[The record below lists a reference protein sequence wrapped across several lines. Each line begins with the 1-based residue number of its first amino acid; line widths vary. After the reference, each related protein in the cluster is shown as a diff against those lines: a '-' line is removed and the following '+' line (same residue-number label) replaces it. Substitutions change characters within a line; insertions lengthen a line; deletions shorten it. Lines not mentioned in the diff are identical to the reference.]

1 MLQMMIIIYLC
12 PYSVDE
18 YNQYDDNGQY
28 NNQYNGDHDHAN
40 DDDDDNNN
48 HYPDPYQQQYLPTNN
63 EAVDNDDD
71 NDDQH
76 QYAPYEQIEHGYDD
90 DDVNTGIDQHYPS
103 SYQPNY
109 QPNNYQSSYQT
120 DYKTD
125 YTPQSYTVPYDGMN
139 QYPQFTDDGV
149 DDDNNDDH
157 HSYGN
162 DQLQYEADQ
171 KQQQQSFFPQFN
183 DDSGVD
189 SPGTHFIT

>member
-1 MLQMMIIIYLC
+1 MMIIIYLC

-28 NNQYNGDHDHAN
+28 NNQYNGDHDHAT
-40 DDDDDNNN
+40 DDDNNN
-48 HYPDPYQQQYLPTNN
+48 QYPDPYQQQYLPTNN
-63 EAVDNDDD
+63 EVVDNDDD
-71 NDDQH
+71 DDNDGQH
-76 QYAPYEQIEHGYDD
+76 QYAPYEQIEHEYNDD
-90 DDVNTGIDQHYPS
+90 DDVITGIDQHYPS
-103 SYQPNY
+103 SYLPNY

-125 YTPQSYTVPYDGMN
+125 YTPQSYTVPYDGIN
-139 QYPQFTDDGV
+139 QYPQFSDDGV
-149 DDDNNDDH
+149 DDDH

-171 KQQQQSFFPQFN
+171 KQQQQQQQQQSIFPQFN
-183 DDSGVD
+183 DDSVD